1 MVMWKMVLLF
11 RCLVVCTNLLQY
23 CQTTR
28 QQNNKSVWKTVPSEA
43 RVTRDEV
50 SGLIDRKEASVWKTV
65 PFSIRKKN
73 QQIKIR
79 LKK

>member
-28 QQNNKSVWKTVPSEA
+28 QQNNKTTKRQICLEDSTFQHSEKES
-43 RVTRDEV
+43 RD
-50 SGLIDRKEASVWKTV
+50 
-65 PFSIRKKN
+65 KN
-73 QQIKIR
+73 RQLYTFRPRRFLYELFWI
-79 LKK
+79 LMGGFV